1 MARCGSSAIFEMIKN
16 SCEGEKV
23 GFFEPNEH
31 EFFTQVV
38 PCIDSGKR
46 VVTKVL
52 LRPYLHYEANAK
64 KIFPKV
70 VGLVRDP
77 RDNLISRLLFR
88 LVSRKFIEDSNI
100 YEQVLPLIEQKINE
114 PTSVSVVELF
124 KVLENSGLMEEMIDQ
139 RFQENL
145 DLFILWHNRN
155 KNALIYKY
163 EDFVM
168 RKFEDLSSFTGER
181 IIYDDSQKVVF
192 PAIRRTGK
200 FGEWKNWFTVE
211 DVTFFRPRM
220 ENFMKRYGYLLDWNL
235 ADNQNIN
242 PITSID
248 YIKRYAGIA

>member
-1 MARCGSSAIFEMIKN
+1 M
-16 SCEGEKV
+16 
-23 GFFEPNEH
+23 
-31 EFFTQVV
+31 
-38 PCIDSGKR
+38 
-46 VVTKVL
+46 
-52 LRPYLHYEANAK
+52 RPYLHYETNAK

-145 DLFILWHNRN
+145 DLFMSWHNRN

-168 RKFEDLSSFTGER
+168 RKFEDLSSLLR
-181 IIYDDSQKVVF
+181 K
-192 PAIRRTGK
+192 
-200 FGEWKNWFTVE
+200 KN
-211 DVTFFRPRM
+211 
-220 ENFMKRYGYLLDWNL
+220 YL
-235 ADNQNIN
+235 
-242 PITSID
+242 
-248 YIKRYAGIA
+248 R